1 MTNPLRVAVAG
12 AGRFGALHARA
23 WHECGAQI
31 VATADVDH
39 GRAQAL
45 ANEYQSARFGTNL
58 SEVLASGGI
67 DVVVVA
73 SDERSHT
80 LLTNQAIESGCHVF
94 VEKPFSLSSA
104 EASLTVKAAESAGL
118 HLITG
123 HISRFAQAYGYM
135 REALDSGRL
144 GELWSIRLRRDF
156 TRSWLAAFGH
166 RVHPA
171 WESSIHDIDLAIF
184 FTGERPES
192 VYATQVIDESTG
204 LPASI
209 AALLRFPSGR
219 TATLESAWNITDR
232 APQSL
237 AGALA
242 LDGTISGES
251 ELICS
256 NGTVKQRLLSDAI
269 VEWNQAGVTVP
280 DLSLWP
286 ERQGRVGGALREE
299 IEYAIQ
305 VFSGSIPNDRMPHCE
320 SVWSVAT
327 AEALVRSIESG
338 RPEAL
343 LTD

>member
-1 MTNPLRVAVAG
+1 MKKSLRVAIAG

-23 WHECGAQI
+23 WHESGAQI
-31 VATADVDH
+31 VAAVDVDR
-39 GRAQAL
+39 GRARAL
-45 ANEYQSARFGTNL
+45 ASKYSSDRFGTDL
-58 SEVLASGGI
+58 SELLNGGEVDAVI
-67 DVVVVA
+67 VA
-73 SDERSHT
+73 SDEKSHSV
-80 LLTNQAIESGCHVF
+80 LTDQAIEGGCHVF
-94 VEKPFSLSSA
+94 VEKPFSLSSV
-104 EASLTVKAAESAGL
+104 EASRSVKAAEAAGL
-118 HLITG
+118 HLIAG
-123 HISRFAQAYGYM
+123 HISRFAQPYVYM

-184 FTGERPES
+184 FAGERPES
-192 VYATQVIDESTG
+192 VYATQVKDESTG

-242 LDGTISGES
+242 LDGTISGEA

-286 ERQGRVGGALREE
+286 ERQGHVGGALREE

-320 SVWSVAT
+320 SLWSVAT
-327 AEALVRSIESG
+327 AEALIRSIESG